1 MPNVSREDWDNNY
14 YKNLEE
20 KDIRAVLDIEK
31 IFSNFSFEV
40 ELNHC
45 DLYFWGIKK

>member
-1 MPNVSREDWDNNY
+1 MLPEPVIDPTS
-14 YKNLEE
+14 KNLTEE
-20 KDIRAVLDIEK
+20 DIRKCIDINAS
-31 IFSNFSFEV
+31 FSEYEFEV

>member
-1 MPNVSREDWDNNY
+1 MPNVSRENWDSEY
-14 YKNLEE
+14 YKNVDEE
-20 KDIRAVLDIEK
+20 DVRECIDVDSL
-31 IFSNFSFEV
+31 FSEYEFDV